1 MGHLER
7 SLWGG
12 FFQRVGMHHEKQ
24 LFFWLGLPSEE
35 SLSGDGYLSFEGMW
49 ELQKQAVGV

>member
-1 MGHLER
+1 MER